1 MKNLLFLF
9 VMLLV
14 ASVSLEAQSNQ
25 QKKEEKKEK
34 TQWVIKGAK
43 VFNSKAEAKPL
54 QVNKPIQTRTQ
65 QQIQPQVQRP
75 PYTQMQP
82 LPQVQARTPVQ
93 AYPQTQVQAR
103 TQTQPQ
109 PRTPAT
115 RPTARIISVPQNNT
129 YQPQT
134 RTYNTN
140 VYEPQVQTYDNYGY
154 EGYQMEMKSM
164 AVMETQEYMNQG
176 THNALVVEI
185 EGADARVAEKV
196 WSDFVKDN
204 YGTRVKK
211 VKRSDDH
218 IAEGVNVGIVGAGN
232 GVNLYSRAEDRGRS
246 AKFMVWMDV
255 GNDYLSSASYP
266 SWYNTAEN
274 MMYEYKL
281 EVKRELVRE
290 ELKEEEKNLKKL
302 QNDLKRLQS
311 LQERYHKI
319 IEDSYKRIQKAESDI
334 AQNDGEQQGMVQ
346 EIEQQ
351 MMLIQQVMNKL
362 NSIQ

>member
-14 ASVSLEAQSNQ
+14 VSVSLEAQSNQ
-25 QKKEEKKEK
+25 EKKEEKKEK

-43 VFNSKAEAKPL
+43 VFNSKAEAQPM
-54 QVNKPIQTRTQ
+54 QVNKPVQANTQTQLQPRTPVQ
-65 QQIQPQVQRP
+65 PNTQTQQIQQPQ
-75 PYTQMQP
+75 TQT
-82 LPQVQARTPVQ
+82 QARTPQ
-93 AYPQTQVQAR
+93 
-103 TQTQPQ
+103 
-109 PRTPAT
+109 T
-115 RPTARIISVPQNNT
+115 RPTARIISAPQNNT

-140 VYEPQVQTYDNYGY
+140 TYEPQVQTYNNYSNT
-154 EGYQMEMKSM
+154 GYQMEMKSM
-164 AVMETQEYMNQG
+164 AVMEAQEYMNQG

-185 EGADARVAEKV
+185 EGADAKVAEKV

-211 VKRSDDH
+211 VKKSDDS
-218 IAEGVNVGIVGAGN
+218 IAEGVNVGIVGAGG
-232 GVNLYSRAEDRGRS
+232 GVNLYSRAEDRGRA

-255 GNDYLSSASYP
+255 GNDYLSSGSYP
-266 SWYNTAEN
+266 TWYNTAEN

-290 ELKEEEKNLKKL
+290 ELKDEEKNLKKL
-302 QNDLKRLQS
+302 QADLKKLKS
-311 LQERYHKI
+311 LQDRYHKA

-334 AQNDGEQQGMVQ
+334 AQNESEQQGMVQ

-351 MMLIQQVMNKL
+351 MMLIQQVMDRL